1 MSVTISQLGPDPL
14 PPAVTKLLVDK
25 LYEKRKTA
33 ALDVEKIIRDFLAI
47 GNHQEISRI
56 VKFLSN
62 NYVLSQ
68 NQNNKKGGLIG
79 LAACAIALGKEAQ
92 KYRSDL
98 VPSVLACFS
107 DPDSR
112 VRYYGCEALY
122 NIVKVLRASVLI
134 YFNEIFDGLCKLCC
148 DLDLNVRNGAELL
161 DRLLKDT
168 VTENSGNERFD
179 IIVFMQLLRERIYV
193 KNSYVRQFLVSWLK
207 VLDSEPNID
216 VISHIS
222 DLLDGLFNILDDN
235 NPEIKKMCECLLDDF
250 LKEITSPL
258 LEKIKYDSMI
268 NIILVHSANMVDDS
282 IQHTAMIWLK
292 ELINIVGDH
301 SLYFMPGILNVTL
314 PCLSYP
320 EENYKG
326 QTKEIAKSINA
337 TLGGLVDVPR
347 EVTTSIGESL
357 AIDKIIESLSKFMI
371 TPSDQ
376 QNVNTTIESL
386 KWILHLVDKQ
396 PEAILARI
404 DDFFPILIS
413 FLSDPFPDVVDFD
426 LQILSRL
433 STSRYF
439 INTNKQ
445 SDYLKVSFPEYNDY
459 FTRFLTLLLDLFR
472 NDKDLR
478 YTKGSNMIKKL
489 CDLLNSEDM
498 FRMLAEILVNESDP
512 EFSISMVDIL
522 NTILLT
528 SSELHD
534 LRNLLKDFDNSK
546 SYSLFVCLYKTW
558 CHNPIATLAL
568 CLLSQNYEHAFNLVN
583 LFGDIEITFNL
594 LMTIDKLV
602 QLIES
607 SIFTYLR
614 LHLLR
619 VESNQYLVR
628 ALYGLLM
635 ILPQSDAFL
644 LLKQRL
650 DCVPNYYNKVNVS
663 DALKENEMAVDKSEN
678 SIDFEDLLKHFIGV
692 QKKHKFF
699 KKNSRL
705 MK

>member
-1 MSVTISQLGPDPL
+1 MSVVISQLGPDPL

-33 ALDVEKIIRDFLAI
+33 ALDVEKIVRDYLNI
-47 GNHQEISRI
+47 GNHTDISRV

-216 VISHIS
+216 VVTHIS
-222 DLLDGLFNILDDN
+222 DLLDGLFHILDDN
-235 NPEIKKMCECLLDDF
+235 NPEIKKMCECLLADL
-250 LKEITSPL
+250 LKEITSPQ
-258 LEKIKYDSMI
+258 LEQVKYDAMI
-268 NIILVHSANMVDDS
+268 NIILVHCANTVDDS

-292 ELINIVGDH
+292 ELINIVGDR
-301 SLYFMPGILNVTL
+301 SLYFMPGILNAVL
-314 PCLSYP
+314 PCLSYND
-320 EENYKG
+320 EGFKTK
-326 QTKEIAKSINA
+326 TKEIARLVNA
-337 TLGGLVDVPR
+337 TLGGLIDIT
-347 EVTTSIGESL
+347 ELTTTTVKNKL
-357 AIDKIIESLSKFMI
+357 AIEKIIESLSKFMT

-386 KWILHLVDKQ
+386 KWILHLVNKQ
-396 PEAILARI
+396 PEAILERV
-404 DDFFPILIS
+404 DDFFSILIS
-413 FLSDPFPDVVDFD
+413 FLSDSSKEVVDYD
-426 LQILSRL
+426 LQILSKL
-433 STSRYF
+433 STSQFF
-439 INTNKQ
+439 IDTNKQ
-445 SDYLKVSFPEYNDY
+445 SDHLKVSFPKYNDY
-459 FTRFLTLLLDLFR
+459 FTKFLTLLLDLFR
-472 NDKDLR
+472 NDLILR
-478 YTKGSNMIKKL
+478 YEKGSNMIKKL
-489 CDLLNSEDM
+489 CDLLNAEDI
-498 FRMLAEILVNESDP
+498 FRMLSAILSDESDP
-512 EFSISMVDIL
+512 EFAISMVDIL

-528 SSELHD
+528 SPELLD
-534 LRNLLKDFDNSK
+534 LRNSLKDFNNK
-546 SYSLFVCLYKTW
+546 ESYSLFVCLYKTW

-568 CLLSQNYEHAFNLVN
+568 CFLSQNYEHSFHLVN
-583 LFGDIEITFNL
+583 LFGDIEITLNL
-594 LMTIDKLV
+594 LITIDKLV
-602 QLIES
+602 QLFES

-614 LHLLR
+614 LHLLE
-619 VESNQYLVR
+619 VERNQYLIR

-635 ILPQSDAFL
+635 ILPQSDAFM

-650 DCVPNYYNKVNVS
+650 DCVPNFYNKVAESGHFGKTNSVRS
-663 DALKENEMAVDKSEN
+663 IENE
-678 SIDFEDLLKHFIGV
+678 IDFKELQQHFIEV

-705 MK
+705 MN